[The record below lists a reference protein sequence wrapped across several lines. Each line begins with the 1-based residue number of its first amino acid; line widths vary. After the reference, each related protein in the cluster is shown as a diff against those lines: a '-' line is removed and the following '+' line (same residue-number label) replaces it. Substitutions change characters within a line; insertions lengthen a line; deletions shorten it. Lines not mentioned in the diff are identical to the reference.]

1 MSGMRLGT
9 NAHLFARPHRR
20 EELRRCFEDVLAC
33 GPVTTV
39 EHPALDL
46 PMLLVRFP
54 GGGSLSIEFRD
65 DAPDSAQPRL
75 GVWLELLAEDP
86 AAVARAVAQAGYPE
100 VDHPAHPHYI
110 AIPGG
115 QVFAVAPFR

>member
-1 MSGMRLGT
+1 MRLGS
-9 NAHLFARPHRR
+9 NAHLFARPGRR
-20 EELRRCFEDVLAC
+20 DELRSCFEDVLAC
-33 GPVTTV
+33 GSVATV

-65 DAPDSAQPRL
+65 DAPDSERPRL
-75 GVWLELLAEDP
+75 GVWLELLTEDP
-86 AAVARAVAQAGYPE
+86 AAIVRAATEAGYPDVE
-100 VDHPAHPHYI
+100 HPAHPHYI

-115 QVFAVAPFR
+115 QVFAVAPLS